1 MMPGKVDGRRS
12 ATPRTGF
19 CSRDEVARLLR
30 AAYRGRGAEGG
41 RGQTVHLAR
50 LILIAYYTCTRA
62 SVIERASFERE
73 QGLPWIDLE
82 RGLFY
87 RRPVED
93 YEGNQDWES
102 DAEPILIPR
111 PLLEHMKRWRKN
123 GARRPV
129 EHLGSLRRCRAEF
142 RRLTR
147 AVLDAERAPRV
158 TFQTLRCTGASW
170 LRAGEVSMDVVALL
184 LSRRREFTKALLWGV
199 PLHQEQVHYAFARAK
214 AEERRAA
221 PWRGGGPAPDSGFV

>member
-1 MMPGKVDGRRS
+1 MMPGNVDRRRTP
-12 ATPRTGF
+12 TPRVRC
-19 CSRDEVARLLR
+19 CSRDEMARLVR
-30 AAYRGRGAEGG
+30 AAYRGRRGECG

-50 LILIAYYTCTRA
+50 LILVTYYTCTRA

-73 QGLPWIDLE
+73 EGLPWIDLE

-93 YEGNQDWES
+93 YEGIQACES

-129 EHLGSLRRCRAEF
+129 EHPGNLRFRSMEF
-142 RRLTR
+142 HRLTR
-147 AVLDAERAPRV
+147 AVLDAERAPQV
-158 TFQTLRCTGASW
+158 TFQTLRYTGASW
-170 LRAGEVSMDVVALL
+170 LRAGEVSMDVVGLF
-184 LSRRREFTKALLWGV
+184 LSRRPELTKALLWGV
-199 PLHQEQVHYAFARAK
+199 RLHQEQVHYAFARAK
-214 AEERRAA
+214 AEERRC
-221 PWRGGGPAPDSGFV
+221 GGGPAPDDGFV

>member
-1 MMPGKVDGRRS
+1 MPGNVDGRRRP
-12 ATPRTGF
+12 TPRTRC

-50 LILIAYYTCTRA
+50 LTLVAYYTCTRA

-73 QGLPWIDLE
+73 EGLPWIDLD

-87 RRPVED
+87 RRPAED
-93 YEGNQDWES
+93 YKRIQAWES

-129 EHLGSLRRCRAEF
+129 EHLGSLRRCRREF
-142 RRLTR
+142 RRLTD

-158 TFQTLRCTGASW
+158 TFQTLRYTGACW
-170 LRAGEVSMDVVALL
+170 LGAGQVSMDVVRLF
-184 LSRRREFTKALLWGV
+184 LSRPPVFTKALLWGV
-199 PLHQEQVHYAFARAK
+199 RLHQEQVHYAFARAK
-214 AEERRAA
+214 AEKRR
-221 PWRGGGPAPDSGFV
+221 WLEGGPAPDNGFV